1 MFSREERVRI
11 FTSLFKGREDVF
23 ARRWEKWNGGV
34 SGYAPLYTDQD
45 KESYVPLSNGW
56 IKKHLI
62 GTATIGIYP
71 LLQDNTSNFIVAD
84 FDGDNWQNAVR
95 KFLDVCKKHELPV
108 ATERSRSGNGSHVW
122 CFFSEPYPAYKS
134 RRVFLSLLREAGCID
149 PLEKNEGFD
158 RLFPNQDYLSG
169 KGLGNLIALP
179 LQGESRKNG
188 NTVFV
193 DPGNHFEAMPDQWEY
208 LHNVPRVSVEQL
220 DRLCGIESTAED
232 SPPSKKRACFDK
244 TLVLT
249 IESAISISKN
259 TLPSHLTS
267 FLREELNILNIGYV
281 VKERAGLPTYGEKKF
296 IKTLEQTADA
306 ILVPRGFLDNLYA
319 WLDERAIKYR
329 IVDNRLLLEPVGL
342 NSSYTMMPYQE
353 SAVAAFDEVEQGIL
367 VAPAGAGK
375 TFMGL
380 EIIARKRQ
388 NAIILTHRRQI
399 YDQWLERVEQGFGIP
414 KTKVGQIGGIKKD
427 ARQPITVAMVQTLA
441 RMKDIDGISSRFGTI
456 LVDECHHMPSRM
468 FRDVVSKFPAR
479 YRFGLT
485 ATPSRKYNDE
495 KLIGVYLGGIVHTV
509 EKARDIRPQRQQQ
522 TQNIDAVIVRATGIT
537 TPFGATS
544 RDFQLIS
551 KVISS
556 DANRNAL
563 IAEDIAQEAR
573 EGRKCLVLTERK
585 EHAEMLR
592 AYLRRDFETVMFSG
606 DLSSRQRAFALQ
618 KIKGGRFRILIAT
631 GQILGEGADIA
642 DLEVLF
648 LAFPVSFHGKLA
660 QYIGRI
666 RREGGAKKV
675 YDYRDANVPILEKLW
690 KKRATYYRK
699 NNFTIQENLSLL

>member
-1 MFSREERVRI
+1 MFSREERVEI
-11 FTSLFKGREDVF
+11 FRSLFRGREDVF
-23 ARRWEKWNGGV
+23 ARRWEKWSGGV
-34 SGYAPLYTDQD
+34 SGYAPMYADQD
-45 KESYVPLSNGW
+45 KESYAPLTTGW
-56 IKKHLI
+56 IEKHLI
-62 GTATIGIYP
+62 GTATLGAYP
-71 LLQDNTSNFIVAD
+71 LLKDNTSLFIVAD
-84 FDGDNWQNAVR
+84 FDGDSWRKAVQ
-95 KFLDVCKKHELPV
+95 KFLDVCKKHELHV
-108 ATERSRSGNGSHVW
+108 AVERSRSGKGAHVW
-122 CFFSEPYPAYKS
+122 CFFSASYPAYKS
-134 RRVFLSLLREAGCID
+134 RRIFLALLREAGCID

-179 LQGESRKNG
+179 LQGESRKRG
-188 NTVFV
+188 NTVFL
-193 DPGNHFEAMPDQWEY
+193 DPDNNFNIVADQWQY
-208 LHNVPRVSVEQL
+208 LHDIPRASMEEL
-220 DRLCGIESTAED
+220 DHLASLDFPAEEK
-232 SPPSKKRACFDK
+232 SPSKPARFGK

-249 IESAISISKN
+249 LESTISIPKN
-259 TLPSHLTS
+259 ILPPHLAS
-267 FLREELNILNIGYV
+267 FLREELNILNIGYI

-306 ILVPRGFLDNLYA
+306 ILVPRRFLKSLYA
-319 WLDERAIKYR
+319 WLDERKIKYR
-329 IVDNRLLLEPVGL
+329 IIDNRLTLDPVGL
-342 NSSYTMMPYQE
+342 RSTHTMLSYQE
-353 SAVAAFDEVEQGIL
+353 SAVAAFDSKEQGIL

-380 EIIARKRQ
+380 EIIARKKQ
-388 NAIILTHRRQI
+388 PAIILTHRRQI
-399 YDQWLERVEQGFGIP
+399 YDQWLERVEHGFGIP
-414 KTKVGQIGGIKKD
+414 KTKIGQIGGVKKNPS
-427 ARQPITVAMVQTLA
+427 QPITVAMVQTLA
-441 RMKDIDGISSRFGTI
+441 RMKDIHTIAAQFGMVLI
-456 LVDECHHMPSRM
+456 DECHHMPSRM
-468 FRDVVSKFPAR
+468 FRDVISKFPAR

-495 KLIGVYLGGIVHTV
+495 KLIGAYLGEIIHTIDKAEMQRVPQSHEQV
-509 EKARDIRPQRQQQ
+509 EDS
-522 TQNIDAVIVRATGIT
+522 DAVVVRTTSLA
-537 TPFGATS
+537 TPFGTSS

-551 KVISS
+551 KVLSS

-563 IAEDIAQEAR
+563 IAADIAREAR

-592 AYLRRDFETVMFSG
+592 AYLRRDFETIMFSG

-675 YDYRDANVPILEKLW
+675 YDYRDADVPILEKLW

-699 NNFTIQENLSLL
+699 NDFAIEGV